1 MIVYNKTKMKGKN
14 MTQVKTVDKTEQE
27 KIEALAKH
35 LDCSIDEAIVSMDD
49 YLVYTDDEAD
59 EAVYNYIEESVCF
72 FRSDFI
78 AAHTEVD
85 KEVISKLQ
93 ELHEDSNQ
101 AIKSLIKDF
110 DHFVNDAVLCDGRAH
125 FLSSYDGE
133 ENEINVNGNTYYVY
147 RSN

>member
-1 MIVYNKTKMKGKN
+1 

-35 LDCSIDEAIVSMDD
+35 LDCSIDEAVNSMDD

-93 ELHEDSNQ
+93 ELHEGSNQ

>member
-1 MIVYNKTKMKGKN
+1 

-35 LDCSIDEAIVSMDD
+35 LNCSIDEAVVSMDD

-59 EAVYNYIEESVCF
+59 EAVYNYIDESVCF

-78 AAHTEVD
+78 AAHAEVD
-85 KEVISKLQ
+85 EEVIKKLQ
-93 ELHEDSNQ
+93 ELHENSNK
-101 AIKSLIKDF
+101 AIRSLIKDF
-110 DHFVNDAVLCDGRAH
+110 DHFVSDAVCADGRGH

-133 ENEINVNGNTYYVY
+133 ENQQTINGNDYYIY

>member
-1 MIVYNKTKMKGKN
+1 MKGKN

-59 EAVYNYIEESVCF
+59 EAVYNYIDESVCF

-78 AAHTEVD
+78 AAHAEVD
-85 KEVISKLQ
+85 EEVIKKLQ
-93 ELHEDSNQ
+93 ELHENSNQ

-133 ENEINVNGNTYYVY
+133 ENEVNVNGNTYYVY

>member
-1 MIVYNKTKMKGKN
+1 

-59 EAVYNYIEESVCF
+59 EAVYNYIDESVCF

-78 AAHTEVD
+78 AAHTDVD
-85 KEVISKLQ
+85 QEVIVKLQ
-93 ELHEDSNQ
+93 ELHENSNE

-110 DHFVNDAVLCDGRAH
+110 DHFVSDAVCADGRAH

-133 ENEINVNGNTYYVY
+133 ENEQTINGNVYYIY

>member
-1 MIVYNKTKMKGKN
+1 

-35 LDCSIDEAIVSMDD
+35 LDCSIDEAVNSMDD
-49 YLVYTDDEAD
+49 YLIYTDDEAD
-59 EAVYNYIEESVCF
+59 EAVYNYIKESVCF

-78 AAHTEVD
+78 AAHAEVD
-85 KEVISKLQ
+85 EEVIKKLQ
-93 ELHEDSNQ
+93 ELHENSNQ

-133 ENEINVNGNTYYVY
+133 ENEVNVNGNTYYVY

>member
-1 MIVYNKTKMKGKN
+1 

-35 LDCSIDEAIVSMDD
+35 LDCSIDEAINSMDD

-59 EAVYNYIEESVCF
+59 EAVYNYIDESVCF

-78 AAHTEVD
+78 AAHAEVD
-85 KEVISKLQ
+85 EEVIKKLQ
-93 ELHEDSNQ
+93 ELHEGSNQ

-125 FLSSYDGE
+125 YLSSYDGE
-133 ENEINVNGNTYYVY
+133 ENEINVNGNIYYVY

>member
-1 MIVYNKTKMKGKN
+1 

-35 LDCSIDEAIVSMDD
+35 LDCSIDEAVNSMDD

-72 FRSDFI
+72 FRSDFV
-78 AAHTEVD
+78 AAHSEVD
-85 KEVISKLQ
+85 EEVIKKLQ
-93 ELHEDSNQ
+93 ELHENSNK

-110 DHFVNDAVLCDGRAH
+110 NHFVDDAVCADGRGH

-133 ENEINVNGNTYYVY
+133 ENEITINGNTYYIY

>member
-1 MIVYNKTKMKGKN
+1 

-35 LDCSIDEAIVSMDD
+35 LDCSIDEAINSMDD

-59 EAVYNYIEESVCF
+59 EAVYNYIDESVCF

-78 AAHTEVD
+78 AAHAEVD
-85 KEVISKLQ
+85 EEVIKKLQ
-93 ELHEDSNQ
+93 ELHENSNQ

-125 FLSSYDGE
+125 YLSSYDGE

>member
-1 MIVYNKTKMKGKN
+1 

-27 KIEALAKH
+27 KIEALAAH
-35 LDCSIDEAIVSMDD
+35 LNCSIDEAVKSMDD

-59 EAVYNYIEESVCF
+59 EAVYNYIDESVCF

-78 AAHTEVD
+78 AAHAEVD
-85 KEVISKLQ
+85 EEVIKKLQ
-93 ELHEDSNQ
+93 ELHENSNK

-110 DHFVNDAVLCDGRAH
+110 DHFVSDAVCADGRGH
-125 FLSSYDGE
+125 FIASYDHE
-133 ENEINVNGNTYYVY
+133 ENQQTINGNDYYIY

>member
-1 MIVYNKTKMKGKN
+1 

-35 LDCSIDEAIVSMDD
+35 LDCSIDEAVNSMDN

-59 EAVYNYIEESVCF
+59 EAVYNYIDESVCF
-72 FRSDFI
+72 FKSDFI
-78 AAHTEVD
+78 AAHAEVD
-85 KEVISKLQ
+85 EEVIKKLQ
-93 ELHEDSNQ
+93 ELHENSNE

>member
-1 MIVYNKTKMKGKN
+1 

-35 LDCSIDEAIVSMDD
+35 LDCSIDEAVVSMDD

-59 EAVYNYIEESVCF
+59 EAVYNYIDESVCF

-78 AAHTEVD
+78 AAHTDVD
-85 KEVISKLQ
+85 KEVITKLQ

-110 DHFVNDAVLCDGRAH
+110 DHFVSDAVLCDGRAH

-133 ENEINVNGNTYYVY
+133 ENEINVNGNIYYVY
-147 RSN
+147 RTN